1 MKAGFLGLHT
11 WLPQAHPAAPSHIS
25 GVMSGVIVKMGI
37 YGIFRIITFL
47 KADYLILGEII
58 LTLSLLTGLFG
69 IMNAAVHRDF
79 KKMLAYCTIENIG
92 IIGIGIGLGL
102 IGIGKGTES
111 AYFSWIWRSLVTCT

>member
-1 MKAGFLGLHT
+1 
-11 WLPQAHPAAPSHIS
+11 
-25 GVMSGVIVKMGI
+25 MSGVIVKMGI

-58 LTLSLLTGLFG
+58 ITLSLLTGLFG

-102 IGIGKGTES
+102 LELQKEQSMLIFLGFGG
-111 AYFSWIWRSLVTCT
+111 ALVACS